1 MSRFIGVAAR
11 RFEKVVVATED
22 RLVDLLKRT
31 FPEVSVVSKDNAALP
46 PADCEASYE
55 RLALFLGR
63 NAAEIEAA
71 FRPLVPPRPIEP
83 GNGIGLAWYSS
94 NQRKPLPTLTDWS
107 AALSGASRHFVSLQY
122 EEEEAGISLLSS
134 GLAAAI
140 ASSRPIDQIADVD
153 GFCGQVAG
161 VKGVLTISNTT
172 AHMAGMLGVPCVVL
186 LDDVQHLTWPRDRER
201 SPFYPNLVTV
211 RQQGRAWIDVIR
223 IGMDRL
229 DRLIGET
236 RP

>member
-1 MSRFIGVAAR
+1 MSRFIGEAAR
-11 RFEKVVVATED
+11 RFDKVIVATED
-22 RLVDLLKRT
+22 RLVALLKRT
-31 FPEVSVVSKDNAALP
+31 FPEVSVVPKESAALH

-63 NAAEIEAA
+63 NSAEIEAA
-71 FRPLVPPRPIEP
+71 FRPLVPPHPIDP
-83 GNGIGLAWYSS
+83 GNAIGLAWYSS

-107 AALSGASRHFVSLQY
+107 AALSGASRRFVSLQY
-122 EEEEAGISLLSS
+122 NEEEAGISELSS
-134 GLAAAI
+134 GLTAAI
-140 ASSRPIDQIADVD
+140 ASSRPVDQIADVD

-161 VKGVLTISNTT
+161 VRGVLTISNTT
-172 AHMAGMLGVPCVVL
+172 AHVAGMLGVPCVVL

-211 RQQGRAWIDVIR
+211 RQQGRAWIDVIQ

-236 RP
+236 RR